1 MGGATPRHRVLDQ
14 RRKQS
19 EKAVD
24 STPVDSFLYYFCLY
38 ILLWVTTLTH
48 LNNGLLGKYRKYK
61 LFSEWSEEPLI
72 GKKTSF
78 PLLIKHWPNSTL
90 ERKKKKNVC
99 MAYSL
104 MYWEIIRIGI
114 QAVSQRLKPKQR
126 MLYWVGFHGSFSLIS
141 HTSHDHLDRH
151 GAVQNNLV
159 PNNNH

>member
-72 GKKTSF
+72 GKNSF
-78 PLLIKHWPNSTL
+78 PIADKTL
-90 ERKKKKNVC
+90 TKFNFGKKEKENVC

-104 MYWEIIRIGI
+104 IYWEIIRVGI
-114 QAVSQRLKPKQR
+114 QAVSQRLKLKQR
-126 MLYWVGFHGSFSLIS
+126 MLYWVVFHDSFSLIS
-141 HTSHDHLDRH
+141 HTSHDHLDRD